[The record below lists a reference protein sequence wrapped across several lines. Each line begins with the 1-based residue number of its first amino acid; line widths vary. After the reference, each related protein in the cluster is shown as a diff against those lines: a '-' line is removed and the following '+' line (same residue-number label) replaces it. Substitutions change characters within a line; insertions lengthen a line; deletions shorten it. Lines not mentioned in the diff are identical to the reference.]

1 MTKTANQ
8 TAASANAAAAAPA
21 EKKSRKAAAAAAPA
35 AAATPAPAAK
45 PKKAAGGAT
54 SHAKPDGNKNQASEG
69 NNVRPLSAKQLAIP
83 VIEAAIKAGTA
94 RKDVLQQ
101 LQGAPL
107 NLTAAGANTYYQNVK
122 SGKKGWTS
130 QVEAP
135 AAKAAA

>member
-83 VIEAAIKAGTA
+83 VIEAAIK
-94 RKDVLQQ
+94 DVLQQ